1 MLSPL
6 SPREQPAST
15 KKIPNDTG
23 LPSSGTLGPAFRAG
37 PVVYLLSSLT
47 ATGVRPQTAGTNVTY
62 PVSLTALS
70 KAVCV
75 LLPPPTPGIKGTIP
89 LSPLVSLRARACFHL
104 PPEKAWRLEG
114 CQCKNQR
121 RKAGAAKVPTDT
133 LGWHSEPTM
142 EPPPEPLFPQ

>member
-70 KAVCV
+70 RRFAFFCH
-75 LLPPPTPGIKGTIP
+75 PPP
-89 LSPLVSLRARACFHL
+89 LAS
-104 PPEKAWRLEG
+104 
-114 CQCKNQR
+114 
-121 RKAGAAKVPTDT
+121 KVPF
-133 LGWHSEPTM
+133 HC
-142 EPPPEPLFPQ
+142 PL